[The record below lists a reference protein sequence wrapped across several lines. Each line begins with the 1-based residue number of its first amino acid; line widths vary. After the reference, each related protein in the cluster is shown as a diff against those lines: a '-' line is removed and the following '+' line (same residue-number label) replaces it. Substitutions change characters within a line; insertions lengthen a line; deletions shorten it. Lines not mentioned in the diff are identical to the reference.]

1 MKYLFI
7 LGRNHELSVAEI
19 EEFLKKE
26 ENPIAEQTLID
37 NGLLVTVDKPILY
50 STIDKLGGTISIGEV
65 LASGE
70 DESIFEELEKIMIYK
85 GEENKL
91 TYTVWDFSNLYDDC
105 LDYLKSRFKSEK
117 IKTSFKGLSGTIQSQ
132 EGEKEL
138 RPSSKLIQEEYFIF
152 QEEEK
157 QYFGKITQ
165 KCDYDSIEKR
175 DMEKPERRESLA
187 ISPRLAKILIN
198 LANLK
203 KGETLFDPFCGIGV
217 MLQEAMI
224 QGISA
229 VGCDIDKKA
238 IHGAKRNF
246 EWFNFNEE
254 DYTLINFDS
263 KRVNLPEFDAI
274 ATEPDLGEVLK
285 KIPTKEKAEKT
296 LKIFEKLMVQVINNS
311 KKQNKGRVVFT
322 SPYIRIGKKRL
333 SCDILSI
340 CEKTGYKLARESIAE
355 YRGNQI
361 VGRMIYILE
370 KSLE

>member
-7 LGRNHELSVAEI
+7 LGRNQELSTAEI

-26 ENPIAEQTLID
+26 NNPIEKKTLID
-37 NGLLVTVDKPILY
+37 NGLLVTVKNPILY

-65 LASGE
+65 LKSAK
-70 DESIFEELEKIMIYK
+70 DNLIFQELEKIMIYK

-91 TYTVWDFSNLYDDC
+91 TYAVWDFSDIYDEC

-117 IKTSFKGLSGTIQSQ
+117 IKTSFKGLTGTIQSQ

-152 QEEEK
+152 QEDEN
-157 QYFGKITQ
+157 QHFGKITQ
-165 KCDYDSIEKR
+165 KCNYESIEKR
-175 DMEKPERRESLA
+175 DMEKPIRRESLA
-187 ISPRLAKILIN
+187 IAPRLAKILIN

-203 KGETLFDPFCGIGV
+203 KEEKIFDPFCGVGV
-217 MLQEAMI
+217 MLQEAML
-224 QGISA
+224 QEMTA

-238 IHGAKRNF
+238 IEGAKKNLK
-246 EWFNFNEE
+246 WFNFNEE
-254 DYTLINFDS
+254 YYTLINFDS
-263 KRVNLPEFDAI
+263 KKVNLPEFDAI
-274 ATEPDLGEVLK
+274 ATEPDLGDVLK

-296 LKIFEKLMVQVINNS
+296 LKNFEKLMVQVINNS

-333 SCDILSI
+333 SCNIENI
-340 CEKTGYKLARESIAE
+340 CAKTGYKEARESIPE

-370 KSLE
+370 KSNK